1 MTNVVPIIP
10 EQQTQFRAAPQM
22 QEAPQFQQ
30 APQFGAAPQMQGGYG
45 QFPAGAPVQQAQG
58 KSKKKL
64 IIIICAVAAVI
75 AITLLVLFLF
85 VFKSK
90 KDLIVGTWTSN
101 NSTLTFNDDGT
112 YSSGSSKKNNYSIDG
127 DTLRMEEGGMTITC
141 KIEKLTSDTMVLN
154 LFGIEQTFTKV
165 DESDPSAL
173 YMTKTALRTANS
185 NAKLVFTSVYNKAS
199 DLIADGESVKA
210 LKTDGAVPVE
220 SFKDSSDPLEK
231 AVYDA
236 LRDSGD
242 EMGYVCIYFDPNTRD
257 AENFAQWSAKE
268 EGAVIGQFPN
278 PPKDVDTAKDI
289 NFGTMHE

>member
-1 MTNVVPIIP
+1 MTNDVPIIP

-30 APQFGAAPQMQGGYG
+30 APQFDAAPQMQGGYG
-45 QFPAGAPVQQAQG
+45 QFPAGAPVQQVQG

-112 YSSGSSKKNNYSIDG
+112 YSSGSSKKYNYSIDG
-127 DTLRMEEGGMTITC
+127 DTLRMEESGMTITC
-141 KIEKLTSDTMVLN
+141 KIEKLTGDTMVLN

-165 DESDPSAL
+165 DESNSSAM
-173 YMTKTALRTANS
+173 YMTKAALRTANL
-185 NAKLVFTSVYNKAS
+185 NAKLVFESLNNTAS
-199 DLIADGESVKA
+199 ELVVEGESVKA

-236 LRDSGD
+236 LRDYGD

>member
-1 MTNVVPIIP
+1 
-10 EQQTQFRAAPQM
+10 
-22 QEAPQFQQ
+22 
-30 APQFGAAPQMQGGYG
+30 
-45 QFPAGAPVQQAQG
+45 
-58 KSKKKL
+58 
-64 IIIICAVAAVI
+64 
-75 AITLLVLFLF
+75 
-85 VFKSK
+85 
-90 KDLIVGTWTSN
+90 
-101 NSTLTFNDDGT
+101 
-112 YSSGSSKKNNYSIDG
+112 
-127 DTLRMEEGGMTITC
+127 
-141 KIEKLTSDTMVLN
+141 MVLN

-185 NAKLVFTSVYNKAS
+185 NAKLVFTSINNRAS

-236 LRDSGD
+236 LHDSGD
-242 EMGYVCIYFDPNTRD
+242 SEKELGYVYINFDPNSID

-268 EGAVIGQFPN
+268 EGAVIGQYPT

-289 NFGTMHE
+289 TFGTKHK